1 MKKLNTQIAFL
12 GILSVLT
19 LGTIATSCS
28 KSDDNAGYE
37 QPTKGTIDAAVG
49 TYKGKLRSSHLD
61 QYEYFDAVVI
71 VTKVDDQHLKVTPKS
86 GEAYSS
92 VTPKTFKVEGGYN
105 NGVQSVSG
113 ILEGYLW
120 YTADVKTLEMATNQ
134 QAETEISFLF
144 DGVKQ

>member
-1 MKKLNTQIAFL
+1 MKKVNTKIAFL

-19 LGTIATSCS
+19 FGTIATSCS
-28 KSDDNAGYE
+28 KNDDNGGYE

-105 NGVQSVSG
+105 NDIQSVYG

-134 QAETEISFLF
+134 QAETDINFLF